1 MGKRIFEV
9 SEEGIVVEI
18 EEPDEAEIKT
28 EEEEFLAEV
37 RNCSWFKD
45 LLEKLGMSEKEW
57 LENCVRIG
65 MKTIRCSKCKKR
77 FIPDRSAKTRILML
91 ICDPCLDKWAD
102 NLLRGKKADKA
113 SRPKR
118 RGVFYYL
125 FLW

>member
-1 MGKRIFEV
+1 MKKRIFEV
-9 SEEGIVVEI
+9 GPDGTVI
-18 EEPDEAEIKT
+18 EFNETEIKT
-28 EEEEFLAEV
+28 EEEEFLV
-37 RNCSWFKD
+37 RVKNYGWFKE
-45 LLEKLGMSEKEW
+45 LLQRLGMSEKEW
-57 LENCVRIG
+57 LDSCVEIG
-65 MKTIRCSKCKKR
+65 RETIRCCKCKKR